1 MRPYL
6 CAEGESHARYNH
18 TDQETRFFNFNVAAV
33 GQPAD
38 SRDFGDDC
46 VEAPMESADRLPIGR
61 LNRNLMTYLS
71 AHGGKGECGIRMV
84 WDQQDFRNN
93 WGFLAHVL
101 LPAGVSIGYHR
112 HDLMEE
118 TYVVIN
124 GSGRMTVDDETEV
137 VYEGAVIPNRIGG
150 SHGIYNQGDLEMLV
164 VAVCL
169 EQGKLDAVD
178 LDDDLTEQ

>member
-1 MRPYL
+1 
-6 CAEGESHARYNH
+6 
-18 TDQETRFFNFNVAAV
+18 
-33 GQPAD
+33 
-38 SRDFGDDC
+38 
-46 VEAPMESADRLPIGR
+46 MESADRLPIGR
-61 LNRNLMTYLS
+61 LNRNLMTYLF

-101 LPAGVSIGYHR
+101 LPAGVSIDYHR

-124 GSGRMTVDDETEV
+124 GSGRITVDDETEV

-150 SHGIYNQGDLEMLV
+150 SHGIYNHTQDDLEMLV

-169 EQGKLDAVD
+169 EQGKLDTVD

>member
-1 MRPYL
+1 
-6 CAEGESHARYNH
+6 
-18 TDQETRFFNFNVAAV
+18 
-33 GQPAD
+33 
-38 SRDFGDDC
+38 
-46 VEAPMESADRLPIGR
+46 
-61 LNRNLMTYLS
+61 MTYLF

-118 TYVVIN
+118 TYVGIN

-137 VYEGAVIPNRIGG
+137 VYEGAVIPNR
-150 SHGIYNQGDLEMLV
+150 MV
-164 VAVCL
+164 VHMGFIIILRTTWRCWLWQYAWS
-169 EQGKLDAVD
+169 KAN
-178 LDDDLTEQ
+178 LTPLI

>member
-1 MRPYL
+1 
-6 CAEGESHARYNH
+6 
-18 TDQETRFFNFNVAAV
+18 
-33 GQPAD
+33 
-38 SRDFGDDC
+38 
-46 VEAPMESADRLPIGR
+46 MESADRLPIGR
-61 LNRNLMTYLS
+61 LNRNLMTYLF

-124 GSGRMTVDDETEV
+124 GSGRITVDDETEV

-150 SHGIYNQGDLEMLV
+150 SHGIYNHTQDDLEMLV